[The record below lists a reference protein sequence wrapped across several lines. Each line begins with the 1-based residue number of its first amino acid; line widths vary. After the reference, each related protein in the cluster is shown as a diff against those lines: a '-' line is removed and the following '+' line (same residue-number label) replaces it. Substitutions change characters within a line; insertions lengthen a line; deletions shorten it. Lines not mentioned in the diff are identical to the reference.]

1 MRLADV
7 HHVYDASE
15 RGSRVEALRGV
26 DLAMDGGCVALL
38 GPNGAGKTTLVKH
51 LNGLLTPTTG
61 RVVVDGRDTRE
72 TRVSALAADVGLV
85 FQNPDDQL
93 FHSRVADEVRFGP
106 ENIGAGDVDARVD
119 RALSRVGLDGM
130 GGADTYELGRA
141 ARKRVALASVLA
153 MEPRVVVLDEP
164 TAGQDAAGVERVER
178 VVENLVA
185 DGRLVVVVTHDVAFA
200 TDHADR
206 VLVLSGGELLADGSP
221 RTVLTD
227 QTVTA
232 ESGVQAPVPTRVGTA
247 LGFDGVVSVD
257 DLLARLR

>member
-1 MRLADV
+1 
-7 HHVYDASE
+7 
-15 RGSRVEALRGV
+15 
-26 DLAMDGGCVALL
+26 MDGGCIALL

-72 TRVSALAADVGLV
+72 TRVSTLAADVGLV

-164 TAGQDAAGVERVER
+164 TAGQDAAGVERVGR
-178 VVENLVA
+178 VVETLAA
-185 DGRLVVVVTHDVAFA
+185 DGHLVVVVTHDVAFA

-221 RTVLTD
+221 RTVFTD
-227 QTVTA
+227 EAVTA
-232 ESGVQAPVPTRVGTA
+232 ESGVQAPVPTRVGAA
-247 LGFDGVVSVD
+247 LGFDGVVNVD